1 MTVSQQRAV
10 MVTIAVVGALH
21 EIYARQ
27 RVVSSM
33 TEPLSA
39 RATQYH
45 AAAQLYGRCARWFVE
60 QALRAEQS
68 YYAELSK

>member
-1 MTVSQQRAV
+1 MTPSQQRTA
-10 MVTIAVVGALH
+10 MVIVAVVGALH

-33 TEPLSA
+33 TSPLSA

-45 AAAQLYGRCARWFVE
+45 AAAQVYGKCARWFGQ
-60 QALRAEQS
+60 QALRAEAS